1 MNRSVDA
8 GVGEDLGLADGG
20 DGQPDRAGLDLA
32 TGDVDALVGLG
43 VRAQGDAPLA
53 HQRGHRRDARVHP
66 VEIDDHRR
74 RIEGAGPSVVEQS
87 VRHRP
92 ASLARDRPMHLGGG
106 PVRGKIPLGRAGG
119 GGGRPQ
125 RQEGV
130 GDAMTIS
137 PRVGLALESIEEL
150 DPVLW
155 EAMVGERRRQHD
167 KIELIASENYVSA
180 AVMEAQGSW
189 LTNKYAEGLPGKRY
203 YGGCEFVDVAER
215 LAQERALA
223 LYPGAEHV
231 NVQPHS
237 GAQANMAAYFSV
249 LEPGDRIMGMN
260 LAHGGHL
267 THGMALNFSGRL
279 YEVHAYGVRQDT
291 ERIDY
296 DAMEA
301 QAKEVRPKLI
311 VGGASAYPRI
321 WDFER
326 MAAIAADVGAM
337 LFIDMAH
344 IAGLVA
350 ADVHPS
356 PFPHADLV
364 TTTTHKTLRGPR
376 GGMLFGRRS
385 LRPGL
390 DPAAFP
396 AVKNGDA
403 DGALA
408 ASIDRNVFPGT
419 QGGPLMHV
427 IAGKAVAF
435 KLAAEETFRND
446 QRRTIENARVIADTL
461 AGLGARVVSGGTDN
475 HLLLVD
481 VTPLGVTGKEAEHLL
496 DEIGIT
502 VNKNAIPFDTL
513 PPNTASGIR
522 IGTPATTSRGFGP
535 DEMRT
540 IGRIIIDAIAKRDE
554 PAAQARLAD
563 EVREIVARFPVPGLP
578 AA

>member
-1 MNRSVDA
+1 MSISPAN
-8 GVGEDLGLADGG
+8 
-20 DGQPDRAGLDLA
+20 
-32 TGDVDALVGLG
+32 
-43 VRAQGDAPLA
+43 APSL
-53 HQRGHRRDARVHP
+53 
-66 VEIDDHRR
+66 E
-74 RIEGAGPSVVEQS
+74 SVEQ
-87 VRHRP
+87 VDP
-92 ASLARDRPMHLGGG
+92 ELW
-106 PVRGKIPLGRAGG
+106 
-119 GGGRPQ
+119 
-125 RQEGV
+125 
-130 GDAMTIS
+130 DAMQ
-137 PRVGLALESIEEL
+137 
-150 DPVLW
+150 
-155 EAMVGERRRQHD
+155 GERRRQHD
-167 KIELIASENYVSA
+167 NIELIASENYVSA

-203 YGGCEFVDVAER
+203 YGGCEYVDIAER
-215 LAQERALA
+215 LAQDRALA
-223 LYPGAEHV
+223 LYPGSEHV

-249 LEPGDRIMGMN
+249 LQPGDRIMGMN

-296 DAMEA
+296 DAMDTQA
-301 QAKEVRPKLI
+301 QAIRPKLI
-311 VGGASAYPRI
+311 VGGASAYPRL

-326 MAAIAADVGAM
+326 MAAIAASVGAL

-344 IAGLVA
+344 VAGLVA

-376 GGMLFGRRS
+376 GGLVFSRTDLPERV
-385 LRPGL
+385 
-390 DPAAFP
+390 DPADFP
-396 AVKNGDA
+396 AVKGS
-403 DGALA
+403 LA
-408 ASIDRNVFPGT
+408 ASVDRNVFPGI

-427 IAGKAVAF
+427 IAAKAVAL
-435 KLAAEETFRND
+435 KLAAEAAFRED
-446 QRRTIENARVIADTL
+446 QRRTIANAQVIAVTL
-461 AGLGARVVSGGTDN
+461 SSLGARVVSGGTDN

-481 VTPLGVTGKEAEHLL
+481 VTPLGVTGKEAEYLL
-496 DEIGIT
+496 DQIGIT

-535 DEMRT
+535 GEMEAVS
-540 IGRIIIDAIAKRDE
+540 RIMIDAIKGRDD
-554 PAAQARLAD
+554 QSVQRRLAG
-563 EVREIVARFPVPGLP
+563 EVRDIVERFPVPGLP